1 MNKTITITINTGN
14 ETMQSDNDVA
24 NALVELARRI
34 KTKGLDYVS
43 KVMDDNG
50 NSVGTVTVENN

>member
-34 KTKGLDYVS
+34 KANGLDNIS
-43 KVMDDNG
+43 KVMDANG
-50 NSVGTVTVENN
+50 NSVGKVNVELD